1 MCNTNSKK
9 RNIGERFNMKMSLT
23 EVSRAVA
30 AQNDS
35 SEYEGIDIT
44 SVAFDSR
51 QLEADAL
58 FVPLVSENDGH
69 DYIQSAIEHGAVAT
83 FWQADHENVPT
94 DIPVIIVNNTL
105 EALQMLSQYYLAKIN
120 PKVVAIT
127 GSNGKTTTK
136 DMVASVLS
144 TQFNVTKTNANFNN
158 EIGVPM
164 TILDIEPNTEILVV
178 EMGMDRPG
186 QLDLLSHLVEPDVAA
201 ITMIGEAHIEFF
213 GTRDKIADAK
223 MEIVNGLKEDGIF
236 VYNGDEPLLV
246 QRSENLPFTK
256 TFGLNEADDFTAYD
270 ITSTP
275 QATSFK
281 VEQIEDT
288 EFKIPMLGSYNVN
301 NALVAIAIGSLFR
314 IREENMAKAL
324 LEVDLTNNR
333 TEWIEGAKREK
344 ILSDVYN
351 SNPTAVKE
359 VLKAFTAEKIS
370 GRKIAVLGDML
381 ELGDQS
387 SQLHASLEDSLNPE
401 EVQSV
406 YLIGD
411 EIKVLYDKLVDV
423 YPAQN
428 LFYFKADQL
437 DDLYE
442 QLNSEI
448 YEGDEVLLKA
458 SHGIHLEQLLAKLT
472 D

>member
-1 MCNTNSKK
+1 
-9 RNIGERFNMKMSLT
+9 MKMSLT

-333 TEWIEGAKREK
+333 TEWIEGAKHEK

-387 SQLHASLEDSLNPE
+387 SQLHASLEDSLNPD

>member
-1 MCNTNSKK
+1 
-9 RNIGERFNMKMSLT
+9 MKMSLT

-30 AQNDS
+30 AQNDT
-35 SEYEGIDIT
+35 SEYEEIDIT

-51 QLEADAL
+51 QLVDGAL

-69 DYIQSAIEHGAVAT
+69 DYIQSAIENGAVAT

-201 ITMIGEAHIEFF
+201 VTMIGEAHIEFF
-213 GTRDKIADAK
+213 GTREKIADAK

-236 VYNGDEPLLV
+236 VYNGDEPLLA

-256 TFGLNEADDFTAYD
+256 TFGLSEDDDFTAYD

-281 VEQIEDT
+281 VKQIEDT

-333 TEWIEGAKREK
+333 TEWIEGTKHEK

-359 VLKAFTAEKIS
+359 VLKAFTADKIN

-387 SQLHASLEDSLNPE
+387 SQLHASLADSLNPD

>member
-1 MCNTNSKK
+1 
-9 RNIGERFNMKMSLT
+9 MKMSLT

-30 AQNDS
+30 AQNDT
-35 SEYEGIDIT
+35 SEYEENDIT

-51 QLEADAL
+51 QLEEGAL

-69 DYIQSAIEHGAVAT
+69 DYIQSAIKNGAVAT

-201 ITMIGEAHIEFF
+201 VTMIGEAHIEFF

-236 VYNGDEPLLV
+236 VYNGDEPLLA

-256 TFGLNEADDFTAYD
+256 TFGLSEDDDFTAYD

-281 VEQIEDT
+281 VKQIEDT

-333 TEWIEGAKREK
+333 TEWIEGTKHEK

-359 VLKAFTAEKIS
+359 VLKAFTADKIN

-387 SQLHASLEDSLNPE
+387 SQLHASLADSLNPD

>member
-1 MCNTNSKK
+1 
-9 RNIGERFNMKMSLT
+9 MKMSLT

-423 YPAQN
+423 YPAKN

>member
-1 MCNTNSKK
+1 
-9 RNIGERFNMKMSLT
+9 MKMSLT

-359 VLKAFTAEKIS
+359 VLKAFTSEKIS

>member
-1 MCNTNSKK
+1 
-9 RNIGERFNMKMSLT
+9 MKMSLT

-30 AQNDS
+30 AQNDT
-35 SEYEGIDIT
+35 SEYEEIDIT

-51 QLEADAL
+51 QLVDGAL

-69 DYIQSAIEHGAVAT
+69 DYIQSAIENGAVAT

-201 ITMIGEAHIEFF
+201 VTMIGEAHIEFF

-236 VYNGDEPLLV
+236 VYNGDEPLLA

-256 TFGLNEADDFTAYD
+256 TFGLSEDDDFTAYD

-281 VEQIEDT
+281 VKQIEDT

-333 TEWIEGAKREK
+333 TEWIEGTKHEK

-359 VLKAFTAEKIS
+359 VLKAFTADKIN

-387 SQLHASLEDSLNPE
+387 SQLHASLADSLNPD

>member
-1 MCNTNSKK
+1 
-9 RNIGERFNMKMSLT
+9 MKMSLT

-30 AQNDS
+30 AQNDT
-35 SEYEGIDIT
+35 SEYEEIDIT

-51 QLEADAL
+51 QLVDGAL

-69 DYIQSAIEHGAVAT
+69 DYIQSAIENGAVAT

-186 QLDLLSHLVEPDVAA
+186 QLDLLSLLVEPDVAA
-201 ITMIGEAHIEFF
+201 VTMIGEAHIEFF

-236 VYNGDEPLLV
+236 VYNGDEPLLA

-256 TFGLNEADDFTAYD
+256 TFGLNEDDDFTAYD

-281 VEQIEDT
+281 VKQIEDT

-333 TEWIEGAKREK
+333 TEWIEGTKHEK

-359 VLKAFTAEKIS
+359 VLKAFTADKIN

-381 ELGDQS
+381 ELGDRS
-387 SQLHASLEDSLNPE
+387 SQLHASLADSLNPD

-428 LFYFKADQL
+428 LFYFKSDQL

>member
-1 MCNTNSKK
+1 
-9 RNIGERFNMKMSLT
+9 MKMSLT

-333 TEWIEGAKREK
+333 TEWIEGAKHEK

>member
-1 MCNTNSKK
+1 
-9 RNIGERFNMKMSLT
+9 MSLT

-30 AQNDS
+30 AQNDT
-35 SEYEGIDIT
+35 SEYEENDIT

-51 QLEADAL
+51 QLEEDAL

-69 DYIQSAIEHGAVAT
+69 DYIQSAIKNGAVAT

-201 ITMIGEAHIEFF
+201 VTMIGEAHIEFF

-236 VYNGDEPLLV
+236 VYNGDEPLLA

-256 TFGLNEADDFTAYD
+256 TFGLSEDDDFTAYD

-281 VEQIEDT
+281 VKQIEDT

-333 TEWIEGAKREK
+333 TEWIEGTKHEK

-359 VLKAFTAEKIS
+359 VLKAFTADKIN

-387 SQLHASLEDSLNPE
+387 SQLHASLADSLNPD

>member
-1 MCNTNSKK
+1 
-9 RNIGERFNMKMSLT
+9 MKMSLT

-30 AQNDS
+30 AQNDT
-35 SEYEGIDIT
+35 SEYEENDIT

-51 QLEADAL
+51 QLEEDAL

-69 DYIQSAIEHGAVAT
+69 DYIQSAIKNGAVAT

-201 ITMIGEAHIEFF
+201 VTMIGEAHIEFF

-236 VYNGDEPLLV
+236 VYNGDEPLLA

-256 TFGLNEADDFTAYD
+256 TFGLSEDDDFTAYD

-281 VEQIEDT
+281 VKQIEDT

-333 TEWIEGAKREK
+333 TEWIEGTKHEK

-359 VLKAFTAEKIS
+359 VLKAFTADKIN

-387 SQLHASLEDSLNPE
+387 SQLHASLADSLNPD

>member
-1 MCNTNSKK
+1 
-9 RNIGERFNMKMSLT
+9 MKMSLT

-30 AQNDS
+30 AQNDT
-35 SEYEGIDIT
+35 SEYEEIDIT

-51 QLEADAL
+51 QLVDGAL

-69 DYIQSAIEHGAVAT
+69 DYIQSAIENGAVAT

-201 ITMIGEAHIEFF
+201 VTMIGEAHIEFF

-236 VYNGDEPLLV
+236 VYNGDEPLLA

-256 TFGLNEADDFTAYD
+256 TFGLSEDDDFTAYD

-281 VEQIEDT
+281 VKQIEDT

-333 TEWIEGAKREK
+333 TEWIEGTKHEK

-359 VLKAFTAEKIS
+359 VLKAFTADKIN

-387 SQLHASLEDSLNPE
+387 SQLHASLADSLNPD

-437 DDLYE
+437 DALYE

>member
-1 MCNTNSKK
+1 
-9 RNIGERFNMKMSLT
+9 MKMSLT

>member
-1 MCNTNSKK
+1 
-9 RNIGERFNMKMSLT
+9 MKMSLT

-30 AQNDS
+30 AQNDT
-35 SEYEGIDIT
+35 SEYEEIDIT

-51 QLEADAL
+51 QLVDGAL

-69 DYIQSAIEHGAVAT
+69 DYIQSAIENGAVAT

-201 ITMIGEAHIEFF
+201 VTMIGEAHIEFF

-236 VYNGDEPLLV
+236 VYNGDEPLLA

-256 TFGLNEADDFTAYD
+256 TFGLNEDDDFTAYD

-281 VEQIEDT
+281 VKQIEDT

-333 TEWIEGAKREK
+333 TEWIEGTKHEK

-359 VLKAFTAEKIS
+359 VLKAFTADKIN

-387 SQLHASLEDSLNPE
+387 SQLHASLADSLNPD

>member
-1 MCNTNSKK
+1 
-9 RNIGERFNMKMSLT
+9 MKMSLT

-30 AQNDS
+30 AQNDT
-35 SEYEGIDIT
+35 SEYEEIDIT

-51 QLEADAL
+51 QLVDGAL
-58 FVPLVSENDGH
+58 FVPLVSENNGH
-69 DYIQSAIEHGAVAT
+69 DYIQSAIENGAVAT

-201 ITMIGEAHIEFF
+201 VTMIGEAHIEFF

-236 VYNGDEPLLV
+236 VYNGDEPLLE

-256 TFGLNEADDFTAYD
+256 TFGLSEDDDFTAYD

-281 VEQIEDT
+281 VKQIEDT

-314 IREENMAKAL
+314 IREENMSKAL

-333 TEWIEGAKREK
+333 TEWIEGTKHEK

-359 VLKAFTAEKIS
+359 VLKAFTADKIS

-387 SQLHASLEDSLNPE
+387 SQLHASLADSLNPD

-437 DDLYE
+437 DALYE

>member
-1 MCNTNSKK
+1 
-9 RNIGERFNMKMSLT
+9 MKMSLT

-30 AQNDS
+30 AQNDT
-35 SEYEGIDIT
+35 SEYEENDIT

-51 QLEADAL
+51 QLEEGAL

-69 DYIQSAIEHGAVAT
+69 DYIQSAIENGAVAT

-201 ITMIGEAHIEFF
+201 VTMIGEAHIEFF

-236 VYNGDEPLLV
+236 VYNGDEPLLA

-256 TFGLNEADDFTAYD
+256 TFGLSEDDDFTAYD

-281 VEQIEDT
+281 VKQIEDT

-333 TEWIEGAKREK
+333 TEWIEGTKHEK

-359 VLKAFTAEKIS
+359 VLKAFTADKIN

-387 SQLHASLEDSLNPE
+387 SQLHASLADSLNPD